1 MSRPCG
7 RQVNRFCLAGSLSQK
22 CLCPYTSD
30 QSDRGMSRRLA
41 MRLVSPL
48 VMRSSRAE
56 TRVDPVKAG
65 RRSRGL
71 STSLTVR
78 RNVTIHDSRATRQ
91 RLFVAGVNPFL
102 PPSVRKATSPTFVEV
117 DFAEWLGSIGVKT
130 GSGPEHLEITHVA
143 TGHGHALIA
152 YRYEGVESI
161 FAIGRN
167 ESGQLGIGYN
177 SQVRTLARIRGSR
190 NGP

>member
-1 MSRPCG
+1 MH
-7 RQVNRFCLAGSLSQK
+7 AGV
-22 CLCPYTSD
+22 PH
-30 QSDRGMSRRLA
+30 
-41 MRLVSPL
+41 LV
-48 VMRSSRAE
+48 RSSCTARNA
-56 TRVDPVKAG
+56 RSAIAAG
-65 RRSRGL
+65 RGRNL
-71 STSLTVR
+71 SSSAASQ
-78 RNVTIHDSRATRQ
+78 RNVTIHDPRKTRQ

-102 PPSVRKATSPTFVEV
+102 PPSVRNATSPTFVEV

-130 GSGPEHLEITHVA
+130 GSGPEQLEITHVA

-177 SQVRTLARIRGSR
+177 SQVCSLSDPKESTVQIASNTRMAGTD
-190 NGP
+190 